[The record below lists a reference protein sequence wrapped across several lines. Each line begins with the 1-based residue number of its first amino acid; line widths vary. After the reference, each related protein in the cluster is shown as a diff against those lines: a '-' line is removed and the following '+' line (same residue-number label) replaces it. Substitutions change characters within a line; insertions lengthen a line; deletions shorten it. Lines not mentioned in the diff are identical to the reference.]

1 MNMQAKAINKAGNRS
16 ATRGQRRTAPPE
28 ERREQLIK
36 ATIRSI
42 ARHGL
47 PETTMATVASEAGL
61 SQGIINLHFQSKERL
76 LLETLKYVVDEY
88 RASWKKA
95 LAKEHDSAAQ
105 ELAALVGVDFEAEL
119 VDRDKLAVW
128 FAFWSETKSRPTY
141 RKLCAERDRD
151 YEAHIRHLCREICKQ
166 GKYPVDARA
175 VAAGLS
181 AMSQGLWL
189 DLLLSP
195 RRTSRDEARRLCM
208 VHLASAFPGHFGP
221 PDDPKPL
228 GVKPNRKDSK

>member
-1 MNMQAKAINKAGNRS
+1 MHARAVSKS
-16 ATRGQRRTAPPE
+16 PRRTAPPE
-28 ERREQLIK
+28 QRREQLIL

-47 PETTMATVASEAGL
+47 PDTTMATVAKEAGL

-76 LLETLKYVVDEY
+76 LLETLKFVVDEY
-88 RASWKKA
+88 RASWEKA
-95 LAKEHDSAAQ
+95 LAQEHDTAGE
-105 ELAALVGVDFEAEL
+105 ELAALVGVDFEAAL

-151 YEAHIRHLCREICKQ
+151 YEEHIRQLCVEITKE
-166 GKYPVDARA
+166 GGYAVDADA

-181 AMSQGLWL
+181 AMGEGLWL

-195 RRTSRDEARRLCM
+195 RRISRDDARRLCM
-208 VHLASAFPGHFGP
+208 VHLASAFPRHFGP
-221 PDDPKPL
+221 PEDPKPL
-228 GVKPNRKDSK
+228 ELKT